1 MTEHVIILST
11 APTRAEAESI
21 ARALVEEGLA
31 ACVQMRAIES
41 VYRWEG
47 GVEQAA
53 EVALQVKTR
62 APLAATASA
71 RIVALHSYDVPEIV
85 VLPVVGGSPAY
96 LGWIDE
102 AVGGRK
108 R

>member
-11 APTRAEAESI
+11 APTRAEAEAI

-31 ACVQMRAIES
+31 ACVQMRAIDS

-47 GVEQAA
+47 SVEQAA
-53 EVALQVKTR
+53 EVALQIKPR
-62 APLAATASA
+62 AVRANEVSA
-71 RIVALHSYDVPEIV
+71 RIAALHSYAVPEIV
-85 VLPVVGGSPAY
+85 IVPVVGGSPAY

-102 AVGGRK
+102 AVGG
-108 R
+108 

>member
-11 APTRAEAESI
+11 APTRTEAEAI

-31 ACVQMRAIES
+31 ACVQMRAIDS

-47 GVEQAA
+47 SVEQAA
-53 EVALQVKTR
+53 EVALQIKTR
-62 APLAATASA
+62 AARANEVSA
-71 RIVALHSYDVPEIV
+71 RIATLHSYDVPEIV
-85 VLPVVGGSPAY
+85 VIPVVGGSPAY

-102 AVGGRK
+102 AVGG
-108 R
+108 